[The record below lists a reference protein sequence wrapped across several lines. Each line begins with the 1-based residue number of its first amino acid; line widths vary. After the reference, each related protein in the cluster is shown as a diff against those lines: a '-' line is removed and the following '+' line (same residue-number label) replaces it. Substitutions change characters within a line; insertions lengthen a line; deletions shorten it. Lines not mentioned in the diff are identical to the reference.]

1 MSRSKRLLRKL
12 YFKENENSSSVACKN
27 GSQMRSFSHTMSKNR
42 IARWWRNLP
51 PPLHQLCVVFQNSR
65 KFHTH
70 DVYSCFRVDGLFFF
84 FFFYSINKILYPL
97 TLFRIEIIIKYSQI
111 CFEWTRNN
119 KTTQCHRSNNRKF
132 HNTILVRCLISFLVL
147 K

>member
-1 MSRSKRLLRKL
+1 MWSLQICLREFYSRDRCTKGTFFVDKKKKSKLYSYPKTVCSMSRSKRLLRKL

-84 FFFYSINKILYPL
+84 FFFLFNKQY
-97 TLFRIEIIIKYSQI
+97 
-111 CFEWTRNN
+111 
-119 KTTQCHRSNNRKF
+119 
-132 HNTILVRCLISFLVL
+132 TISADLI
-147 K
+147 